1 MTLARQSR
9 RQVKSCDRK
18 QPRQHIDPI
27 DGQSLGRRI
36 DDFRNRDTT
45 RRSIIR
51 DLIPAHLVESRPV
64 RGRRRIGK
72 WGSLGQELNR
82 KSRRLSIRHLVTAY
96 SDILPDLA
104 PQTTRGRCS
113 SAGGADSAT
122 PPSNEEDLR
131 PAEEADSSMPEVRG
145 PATAALAALRFSQ
158 AAFEAAA
165 SSRS

>member
-1 MTLARQSR
+1 MRASPSSLTLARQSR

-82 KSRRLSIRHLVTAY
+82 KSLPFSIRRLVARY
-96 SDILPDLA
+96 SDIPIALSPCHLMSPDSVARFIPPDSITLDIVVFDEVIADQGHRMLNVTVCLA
-104 PQTTRGRCS
+104 FHER
-113 SAGGADSAT
+113 
-122 PPSNEEDLR
+122 
-131 PAEEADSSMPEVRG
+131 
-145 PATAALAALRFSQ
+145 
-158 AAFEAAA
+158 
-165 SSRS
+165 RSK